1 MEPHGIVDRQYL
13 ADYSGGD
20 MNLTRFR
27 SWLKWMVKG
36 QRLEREM
43 ETEVRF
49 HLESYAADLV
59 RQGLSQQEAM
69 RQARIEFGGIESH
82 KDAMR
87 ASVGVRWWGE
97 LGSDMR
103 HGLRLLRKNPGF
115 TAVAILT
122 LALGVGANTAIFS
135 IVNAV
140 LLRSL
145 PYRDPDRLVRIF
157 FNEPGVGLR
166 DVKFSKPELDDLQA
180 RAGVFE
186 DVTPIFEGSENLTG
200 AKQPERIEG
209 VNGSFSYFSMLGATP
224 PIGRLFDPQD
234 FALGFAPVVVISDG
248 LWHRSYGADPNVLGR
263 TLQIDND
270 PYTIIGVLPRG
281 FRHPGPTVSGD
292 VEAFGAGGF
301 SADPFPPPIRG
312 NRVLISGI
320 GRLKPGLTLAQ
331 AQARL
336 TAMAAQL
343 RHDFPTDYPPQA
355 QWTIEIQPLQE
366 TLVGNVRPML
376 LVLLGAVI
384 LIVFIVSLNIANL
397 LLARASGRQQEMA
410 VRLALGASRGRMVRQ
425 MLTESMLLSLI
436 GGAAGIATAVGTLG
450 FILRF
455 VPSNVPRLNE
465 VRIDWVVQAFAL
477 LISILTGLV
486 FGLAPALHSAK
497 VALSSA
503 IREGGRGSG
512 YSTKTGRLRDVL
524 VVSELAF
531 AVILMVGAGLLLR
544 TLRDLLQENPGFN
557 PTQVVAANMQLPNP
571 NDPKTDPYLDI
582 PGRATFDRELL
593 RRMKAIPGVE
603 LAAIT
608 SALPTTNT
616 NPNAVGGLA
625 NEGLVIED
633 RPVESLQDL
642 RAERIRISP
651 DYFKVLQSALLRGRS
666 FTEDDEDGNRLVAL
680 IDESTAHKFGPIGD
694 PRGRRVRFARAPTKP
709 WTTVVGIVQDI
720 KSDGLDIDGVP
731 HIYVSTYQDSSK
743 RLSVVL
749 RTSLPAAVLEP
760 QIRHE
765 IQSID
770 PGLPVFNVSS
780 MNDVLDRSLASRR
793 FSADLVG
800 GFAGLAV
807 LLASIGIY
815 GLLAYVIGQRS
826 REIGIRMALGAQR
839 DDILRMF
846 LRKGVTLASVG
857 IVAGLVV
864 SASTASLMASLLYGV
879 RPHDPAVFLIVPLL
893 LFAVAVL
900 ASYLPAPRATKVDPM
915 IALRES

>member
-1 MEPHGIVDRQYL
+1 MGTLLQDVRYGL
-13 ADYSGGD
+13 R
-20 MNLTRFR
+20 ML
-27 SWLKWMVKG
+27 VKKP
-36 QRLEREM
+36 
-43 ETEVRF
+43 TF
-49 HLESYAADLV
+49 T
-59 RQGLSQQEAM
+59 
-69 RQARIEFGGIESH
+69 I
-82 KDAMR
+82 
-87 ASVGVRWWGE
+87 VGV
-97 LGSDMR
+97 
-103 HGLRLLRKNPGF
+103 
-115 TAVAILT
+115 LT

-145 PYRDPDRLVRIF
+145 PYPDPDRLVRIF

-166 DVKFSKPELDDLQA
+166 DVKFSKPELEDLQT

-186 DVTPIFEGSENLTG
+186 DVTPIFEGSEDLTG
-200 AKQPERIEG
+200 AGQPERVEG
-209 VNGSFSYFSMLGATP
+209 VNGSFSYFSMLGVTP
-224 PIGRLFDPQD
+224 QIGRLYGPQD
-234 FALGFAPVVVISDG
+234 FVPGFAPEAVISDG
-248 LWHRSYGADPNVLGR
+248 LWRRAYGADPNILGR
-263 TLQIDND
+263 TLRIDGD
-270 PYTIIGVLPRG
+270 PLTIIGVLPRG
-281 FRHPGPTVSGD
+281 FRHPGPTTSGD
-292 VEAFGAGGF
+292 AEVFCAGGF
-301 SADPFPPPIRG
+301 SADPFPPPMRG
-312 NRVLISGI
+312 TRILVSGI
-320 GRLKPGLTLAQ
+320 GRLKPGPTLAQ

-343 RHDFPTDYPPQA
+343 RRDFPADYPPQA

-366 TLVGNVRPML
+366 TLVGKVRPML
-376 LVLLGAVI
+376 MVLLGAVI

-436 GGAAGIATAVGTLG
+436 GGVAGIATAVGTLG

-465 VRIDWVVQAFAL
+465 VRIDWVVLAFAL
-477 LISILTGLV
+477 LISILTGLT

-497 VALSSA
+497 SALSSA

-524 VVSELAF
+524 IVSELAF

-544 TLRDLLQENPGFN
+544 TLRDLLQESPGFN
-557 PTQVVAANMQLPNP
+557 PTQVVTANIQLPNP
-571 NDPKTDPYLDI
+571 NESEADPYLGI
-582 PGRATFDRELL
+582 PRRATFDRELL

-616 NPNAVGGLA
+616 NPNAVGGVA
-625 NEGLVIED
+625 SEGFAIED
-633 RPVESLQDL
+633 RPVESSQDL
-642 RAERIRISP
+642 SAERIRISS
-651 DYFKVLQSALLRGRS
+651 DYFKVLQTTLLRGRS
-666 FTEDDEDGNRLVAL
+666 FTEADEDGRPLVAI
-680 IDESTAHKFGPIGD
+680 IDESTARKYWPASD
-694 PRGRRVRFARAPTKP
+694 PLGRRVRFGRDRTKP
-709 WTTVVGIVQDI
+709 WMSVVGVVKDI

-731 HIYVSTYQDSSK
+731 HIYVSTYQDNSK

-749 RTSLPAAVLEP
+749 RTSLPATLLEP

-770 PGLPVFNVSS
+770 SGLPVFNVSS

-815 GLLAYVIGQRS
+815 GLLAYIVGQRS
-826 REIGIRMALGAQR
+826 REIGIRMALGAR
-839 DDILRMF
+839 REDILRMF
-846 LRKGVTLASVG
+846 LRKGVALAGMG
-857 IVAGLVV
+857 IVAGVAF
-864 SASTASLMASLLYGV
+864 SASTASMMASLLYGV

-893 LFAVAVL
+893 LLAVAAL
-900 ASYLPAPRATKVDPM
+900 ATYLPARRATKVNP
-915 IALRES
+915 IVALRES

>member
-1 MEPHGIVDRQYL
+1 
-13 ADYSGGD
+13 
-20 MNLTRFR
+20 MNLMARSR
-27 SWLKWMVKG
+27 SWLKWIVKG
-36 QRLEREM
+36 QRLEGEM
-43 ETEVRF
+43 ETEMRF
-49 HLESYAADLV
+49 HLESYAADLI
-59 RQGLSQQEAM
+59 RQGLSEQEAM

-97 LGSDMR
+97 LGSDLR
-103 HGLRLLRKNPGF
+103 LGLRLLRKNPGF
-115 TAVAILT
+115 TVVAVLT

-135 IVNAV
+135 IVDAV

-166 DVKFSKPELDDLQA
+166 DVRFSKPELDDLQT

-186 DVTPIFEGSENLTG
+186 DVTPIFEGTENLTG
-200 AKQPERIEG
+200 AKQPERLEA
-209 VNGSFSYFSMLGATP
+209 VNGSFSYFSMLGVIP
-224 PIGRLFDPQD
+224 QIGRLFGPQD
-234 FALGFAPVVVISDG
+234 FAPGFAPLAVISDG
-248 LWHRSYGADPNVLGR
+248 LWRRAYGADPNVLGR
-263 TLQIDND
+263 TMRIDGD
-270 PYTIIGVLPRG
+270 PITIIGVLPRG
-281 FRHPGPTVSGD
+281 FRHPGPTTSGA
-292 VEAFGAGGF
+292 VEVFGAGGF
-301 SADPFPPPIRG
+301 SGDPFPPPIRG
-312 NRVLISGI
+312 NRVLVSGI
-320 GRLKPGLTLAQ
+320 GRLKPGLTLEQ

-343 RHDFPTDYPPQA
+343 RHDFPTDYPPLA

-366 TLVGNVRPML
+366 TLVGKVRPML

-450 FILRF
+450 FIVRF
-455 VPSNVPRLNE
+455 VPANVPRLNE
-465 VRIDWVVQAFAL
+465 VRIDWVVLAFAL

-497 VALSSA
+497 AALSSA

-524 VVSELAF
+524 IVSELAF

-557 PTQVVAANMQLPNP
+557 PTQVVTANTWLGNP
-571 NDPKTDPYLDI
+571 NDPKMDPYLGI
-582 PGRATFDRELL
+582 PGKATFDRELL

-616 NPNAVGGLA
+616 NPNAVGGLETESLA
-625 NEGLVIED
+625 IED
-633 RPVESLQDL
+633 RPVESSQDL

-651 DYFKVLQSALLRGRS
+651 DYFRVMQSTLLRGRS
-666 FTEDDEDGNRLVAL
+666 FTEGDEDGKQPVA
-680 IDESTAHKFGPIGD
+680 IVDESTARKYWPTRD
-694 PRGRRVRFARAPTKP
+694 PLGRRVRFGRDPTKP
-709 WTTVVGIVQDI
+709 WITVVGMIKDI
-720 KSDGLDIDGVP
+720 KHDGLDIDGVP
-731 HIYVSTYQDSSK
+731 HIYVSTYQDPSK
-743 RLSVVL
+743 QVSVVL
-749 RTSLPAAVLEP
+749 RTSLPAALLEP

-815 GLLAYVIGQRS
+815 GLLAYMVGQRS
-826 REIGIRMALGAQR
+826 REIGLRMALGARR
-839 DDILRMF
+839 DDILKLF
-846 LRKGVTLASVG
+846 LRKGVALAGVG
-857 IVAGLVV
+857 IVAGVVV
-864 SASTASLMASLLYGV
+864 SASTASMMASLLYGV

-900 ASYLPAPRATKVDPM
+900 ASYIPAWRATKVDPM
-915 IALRES
+915 IALRDA

>member
-1 MEPHGIVDRQYL
+1 MGTLLQD
-13 ADYSGGD
+13 
-20 MNLTRFR
+20 
-27 SWLKWMVKG
+27 
-36 QRLEREM
+36 
-43 ETEVRF
+43 VR
-49 HLESYAADLV
+49 Y
-59 RQGLSQQEAM
+59 
-69 RQARIEFGGIESH
+69 
-82 KDAMR
+82 
-87 ASVGVRWWGE
+87 
-97 LGSDMR
+97 
-103 HGLRLLRKNPGF
+103 GLRMLVKKPTF
-115 TAVAILT
+115 TIVAVLT

-135 IVNAV
+135 IVDAV

-166 DVKFSKPELDDLQA
+166 DVEFSKPELDDLQT

-200 AKQPERIEG
+200 AKQPERLEA
-209 VNGSFSYFSMLGATP
+209 VNGSFSYFSMLGVIP
-224 PIGRLFDPQD
+224 QIGRLFGPQD
-234 FALGFAPVVVISDG
+234 FAPGFAPLAVISDG
-248 LWHRSYGADPNVLGR
+248 LWRRAYGADPNVLGR
-263 TLQIDND
+263 TIRLDGD
-270 PYTIIGVLPRG
+270 PATIIGVLPRG
-281 FRHPGPTVSGD
+281 FRHPGPTTSGD
-292 VEAFGAGGF
+292 VEVFGAGGF
-301 SADPFPPPIRG
+301 SADPFPPPMRG
-312 NRVLISGI
+312 TRILVSGI
-320 GRLKPGLTLAQ
+320 GRLKPGLTLEQ

-366 TLVGNVRPML
+366 TLVGKVRPML

-465 VRIDWVVQAFAL
+465 VRIDWVVLAFAL

-486 FGLAPALHSAK
+486 FGLAPALHSANG
-497 VALSSA
+497 ALSSA

-524 VVSELAF
+524 IVSELAF

-557 PTQVVAANMQLPNP
+557 PTQVVTANTWLGVP
-571 NDPKTDPYLDI
+571 NDPKTDPYLGI
-582 PGRATFDRELL
+582 RGKATFDRELL
-593 RRMKAIPGVE
+593 RRMNAIPGVE

-608 SALPTTNT
+608 SSLPTTNS
-616 NPNAVGGLA
+616 NPNAVGGLETESLA
-625 NEGLVIED
+625 IED
-633 RPVESLQDL
+633 RPVESSQDL

-651 DYFKVLQSALLRGRS
+651 DYFKVFQAPLLRGRS
-666 FTEDDEDGNRLVAL
+666 FTEGDEDGKPPVAI
-680 IDESTAHKFGPIGD
+680 IDESTAHKYWPTRD
-694 PRGRRVRFARAPTKP
+694 PLGRRVRFGQDPTKP
-709 WTTVVGIVQDI
+709 WTTVVGIIKDI
-720 KSDGLDIDGVP
+720 KSDGLDVDGVP
-731 HIYVSTYQDSSK
+731 HIYVSTYQDPSK
-743 RLSVVL
+743 QVSVVL
-749 RTSLPAAVLEP
+749 RTSLPSTLLAP

-800 GFAGLAV
+800 GFAGLAA

-815 GLLAYVIGQRS
+815 GLLAYMVGQRS
-826 REIGIRMALGAQR
+826 REIGIRMALGAR
-839 DDILRMF
+839 RADILRMF
-846 LRKGVTLASVG
+846 LRKGVALAGMG
-857 IVAGLVV
+857 IVAGLIV
-864 SASTASLMASLLYGV
+864 SASTASMMASLLYGV

-893 LFAVAVL
+893 LFAIAVL
-900 ASYLPAPRATKVDPM
+900 ASYLPARRATKVNPM
-915 IALRES
+915 IALREA

>member
-1 MEPHGIVDRQYL
+1 MGTLLQD
-13 ADYSGGD
+13 
-20 MNLTRFR
+20 
-27 SWLKWMVKG
+27 
-36 QRLEREM
+36 
-43 ETEVRF
+43 VRYG
-49 HLESYAADLV
+49 LRMLV
-59 RQGLSQQEAM
+59 R
-69 RQARIEFGGIESH
+69 
-82 KDAMR
+82 K
-87 ASVGVRWWGE
+87 
-97 LGSDMR
+97 
-103 HGLRLLRKNPGF
+103 PTF
-115 TAVAILT
+115 TIVAVLT

-140 LLRSL
+140 LLRPL

-166 DVKFSKPELDDLQA
+166 DVRFSQPELDDLQS
-180 RAGVFE
+180 RSGVFE
-186 DVTPIFEGSENLTG
+186 DVSPIFEGSEDLTG
-200 AKQPERIEG
+200 AGQPERVEG
-209 VNGSFSYFSMLGATP
+209 VNGSFSYFSMLGVTP
-224 PIGRLFDPQD
+224 QIGRLFGLQD
-234 FALGFAPVVVISDG
+234 FVPGFASEAVISDG
-248 LWHRSYGADPNVLGR
+248 LWRRAYGADPNVLGR
-263 TLQIDND
+263 TIRIDND
-270 PYTIIGVLPRG
+270 PLTIIGVLPRG
-281 FRHPGPTVSGD
+281 FRHPGPTTSGD
-292 VEAFGAGGF
+292 AEVFGAGGF
-301 SADPFPPPIRG
+301 SGDPFPPPMRG
-312 NRVLISGI
+312 RRILVSGI

-343 RHDFPTDYPPQA
+343 RHDFPTDYPPRA

-366 TLVGNVRPML
+366 TLVGKVRPML

-410 VRLALGASRGRMVRQ
+410 VRLAMGASRGRMVRQ

-436 GGAAGIATAVGTLG
+436 GGIAGIVTAVGTLG

-465 VRIDWVVQAFAL
+465 VRIDWVVLAFAL

-497 VALSSA
+497 AALYSA
-503 IREGGRGSG
+503 VREGGRGSG

-524 VVSELAF
+524 IVSELAF
-531 AVILMVGAGLLLR
+531 AIILMVGAGLLLR

-557 PTQVVAANMQLPNP
+557 PTQVVAANIQLPNP
-571 NDPKTDPYLDI
+571 NESEADPYLDI
-582 PGRATFDRELL
+582 PHKATFDRELL

-616 NPNAVGGLA
+616 NPNAVGGVEI
-625 NEGLVIED
+625 EGFTIED
-633 RPVESLQDL
+633 RPVESSQHLS
-642 RAERIRISP
+642 AERIRISS
-651 DYFKVLQSALLRGRS
+651 DYFKVLQTTLLRGRS
-666 FTEDDEDGNRLVAL
+666 FTEGDEDGKPLVAI
-680 IDESTAHKFGPIGD
+680 IDESTARKYWPTQD
-694 PRGRRVRFARAPTKP
+694 PLGRRVRFARDHTKP
-709 WTTVVGIVQDI
+709 WTTIVGIVKDI

-731 HIYVSTYQDSSK
+731 HIYVSTYQDNGK
-743 RLSVVL
+743 KLSVVL
-749 RTSLPAAVLEP
+749 RTSLPATQLEP
-760 QIRHE
+760 QIRRE

-770 PGLPVFNVSS
+770 PSLPVFSVSS

-815 GLLAYVIGQRS
+815 GLLAYIVGQRS
-826 REIGIRMALGAQR
+826 REIGIRMALGARR

-846 LRKGVTLASVG
+846 LRKGIALAGVG
-857 IVAGLVV
+857 IVAGVV
-864 SASTASLMASLLYGV
+864 SSAFTASMMASLLYGV

-893 LFAVAVL
+893 LLAVAAL
-900 ASYLPAPRATKVDPM
+900 ASYLPARRATKVNPM
-915 IALRES
+915 IALREA

>member
-1 MEPHGIVDRQYL
+1 MGTSLQD
-13 ADYSGGD
+13 
-20 MNLTRFR
+20 
-27 SWLKWMVKG
+27 
-36 QRLEREM
+36 
-43 ETEVRF
+43 VR
-49 HLESYAADLV
+49 Y
-59 RQGLSQQEAM
+59 
-69 RQARIEFGGIESH
+69 
-82 KDAMR
+82 
-87 ASVGVRWWGE
+87 
-97 LGSDMR
+97 
-103 HGLRLLRKNPGF
+103 GLRMLVKKPTF
-115 TAVAILT
+115 TIVAVLT

-166 DVKFSKPELDDLQA
+166 DVTFSKPELDNLLT

-200 AKQPERIEG
+200 AKQPERVEAI
-209 VNGSFSYFSMLGATP
+209 NCNFSYFSMLGVVP
-224 PIGRLFDPQD
+224 QIGRLFGPQD
-234 FALGFAPVVVISDG
+234 FVPGFAPVAVISDG
-248 LWHRSYGADPNVLGR
+248 LWRRAYGADPNVLGR
-263 TLQIDND
+263 TIRLDND
-270 PYTIIGVLPRG
+270 PFTIIGVLPRG

-292 VEAFGAGGF
+292 VEMFSATGF
-301 SADPFPPPIRG
+301 SADPWPKPIRG
-312 NRVLISGI
+312 NRVLRAGI

-376 LVLLGAVI
+376 LVLMGAVI

-465 VRIDWVVQAFAL
+465 VRIDWMVLAFAL

-503 IREGGRGSG
+503 IQEGGGRGSG
-512 YSTKTGRLRDVL
+512 YSTATGRLRDGL
-524 VVSELAF
+524 IVSELAF

-544 TLRDLLQENPGFN
+544 TLRDLLHENPGFN
-557 PTQVVAANMQLPNP
+557 PTQVVTANTWLGVP
-571 NDPKTDPYLDI
+571 NDLKTDPY
-582 PGRATFDRELL
+582 PGITGKATFDRELL

-608 SALPTTNT
+608 SALPTTNS
-616 NPNAVGGLA
+616 NPSATGSLA
-625 NEGLVIED
+625 IEGFAIED
-633 RPVESLQDL
+633 RPVESSQDL
-642 RAERIRISP
+642 RAERIRISS
-651 DYFKVLQSALLRGRS
+651 DYFKVLQATLLRGRS
-666 FTEDDEDGNRLVAL
+666 FTEDDEDGKPLVAI
-680 IDESTAHKFGPIGD
+680 IDESTARKYWPTQD
-694 PRGRRVRFARAPTKP
+694 PLGRQVRFGKDPTKP
-709 WTTVVGIVQDI
+709 WTTIVGIVKDI

-731 HIYVSTYQDSSK
+731 HIYVSTYQDPLP

-749 RTSLPAAVLEP
+749 RTSLPADLLEP

-770 PGLPVFNVSS
+770 PSLPIFSVSS

-815 GLLAYVIGQRS
+815 GLLAYMVGQRL
-826 REIGIRMALGAQR
+826 REIGVRMALGAR
-839 DDILRMF
+839 RGDILRLF
-846 LRKGVTLASVG
+846 LHKGVALAGVG

-864 SASTASLMASLLYGV
+864 SASTASMMAGLLYGV

-893 LFAVAVL
+893 LLAVAAL
-900 ASYLPAPRATKVDPM
+900 ASYLPARRATKVDPM
-915 IALRES
+915 IALREA

>member
-1 MEPHGIVDRQYL
+1 
-13 ADYSGGD
+13 
-20 MNLTRFR
+20 
-27 SWLKWMVKG
+27 
-36 QRLEREM
+36 
-43 ETEVRF
+43 
-49 HLESYAADLV
+49 
-59 RQGLSQQEAM
+59 
-69 RQARIEFGGIESH
+69 
-82 KDAMR
+82 
-87 ASVGVRWWGE
+87 
-97 LGSDMR
+97 
-103 HGLRLLRKNPGF
+103 
-115 TAVAILT
+115 
-122 LALGVGANTAIFS
+122 
-135 IVNAV
+135 
-140 LLRSL
+140 
-145 PYRDPDRLVRIF
+145 
-157 FNEPGVGLR
+157 
-166 DVKFSKPELDDLQA
+166 
-180 RAGVFE
+180 
-186 DVTPIFEGSENLTG
+186 
-200 AKQPERIEG
+200 
-209 VNGSFSYFSMLGATP
+209 
-224 PIGRLFDPQD
+224 
-234 FALGFAPVVVISDG
+234 
-248 LWHRSYGADPNVLGR
+248 
-263 TLQIDND
+263 
-270 PYTIIGVLPRG
+270 
-281 FRHPGPTVSGD
+281 
-292 VEAFGAGGF
+292 
-301 SADPFPPPIRG
+301 
-312 NRVLISGI
+312 
-320 GRLKPGLTLAQ
+320 
-331 AQARL
+331 
-336 TAMAAQL
+336 
-343 RHDFPTDYPPQA
+343 
-355 QWTIEIQPLQE
+355 
-366 TLVGNVRPML
+366 
-376 LVLLGAVI
+376 
-384 LIVFIVSLNIANL
+384 
-397 LLARASGRQQEMA
+397 
-410 VRLALGASRGRMVRQ
+410 

-465 VRIDWVVQAFAL
+465 VRIDWVVLAFAL
-477 LISILTGLV
+477 LISILTGLA

-497 VALSSA
+497 GALSSA

-524 VVSELAF
+524 IVSELAF

-666 FTEDDEDGNRLVAL
+666 FTEDDEDGKPLVAL
-680 IDESTAHKFGPIGD
+680 IDESTAHKFWPTGD
-694 PRGRRVRFARAPTKP
+694 PLGRRVRFARDPTKP
-709 WTTVVGIVQDI
+709 WTTVVGIVKDI

-743 RLSVVL
+743 NLGVVL

-815 GLLAYVIGQRS
+815 GLLAYVVGQRS

-846 LRKGVTLASVG
+846 LRKGVALAGVG
-857 IVAGLVV
+857 IVAGLVF
-864 SASTASLMASLLYGV
+864 SASTASMMASLLYGV

-900 ASYLPAPRATKVDPM
+900 ASYLPARRATKVDPM

>member
-1 MEPHGIVDRQYL
+1 M
-13 ADYSGGD
+13 
-20 MNLTRFR
+20 FR
-27 SWLKWMVKG
+27 RKRKTSDFGAEIEAHIEL
-36 QRLEREM
+36 
-43 ETEVRF
+43 ETERLQEQGISHEDARTAARRAFGNMTRAQERF
-49 HLESYAADLV
+49 YESGRWLWWDHFWQDL
-59 RQGLSQQEAM
+59 
-69 RQARIEFGGIESH
+69 
-82 KDAMR
+82 
-87 ASVGVRWWGE
+87 
-97 LGSDMR
+97 R
-103 HGLRLLRKNPGF
+103 HGSRVLRKKPTF
-115 TAVAILT
+115 TIVAVLT

-135 IVNAV
+135 IVDAV
-140 LLRSL
+140 LLRPL
-145 PYRDPDRLVRIF
+145 PYRDPDRLVRIY

-166 DVKFSKPELDDLQA
+166 DIRFSKPEMDDLQT

-200 AKQPERIEG
+200 AKQPERLEA
-209 VNGSFSYFSMLGATP
+209 VNGSFSYFSMLGVTP
-224 PIGRLFDPQD
+224 QIGRLFGPQD
-234 FALGFAPVVVISDG
+234 FVPGFASTAVISDG
-248 LWHRSYGADPNVLGR
+248 LWRRAYGADPNVVGR
-263 TLQIDND
+263 TLLLDTD
-270 PYTIIGVLPRG
+270 PFTIIGVLPRG

-292 VEAFGAGGF
+292 VDVFGAGGL
-301 SADPFPPPIRG
+301 SGDPFPPPIRR
-312 NRVLISGI
+312 NRVLGSGI
-320 GRLKPGLTLAQ
+320 GRLKLGLTLAQ

-336 TAMAAQL
+336 TAMAAEL

-410 VRLALGASRGRMVRQ
+410 VRLALGASRGRIVRQ

-455 VPSNVPRLNE
+455 VPSNLPRLNE
-465 VRIDWVVQAFAL
+465 VRIDWVVLAFAL
-477 LISILTGLV
+477 LISTLTGLV

-524 VVSELAF
+524 IVSELAF

-544 TLRDLLQENPGFN
+544 TLRDLLQENPGFY
-557 PTQVVAANMQLPNP
+557 PTQVVTANTWLGVP
-571 NDPKTDPYLDI
+571 NDPKTDPYLSI
-582 PGRATFDRELL
+582 PGMATFDRELL

-608 SALPTTNT
+608 SSLPTTNS
-616 NPNAVGGLA
+616 NPDAVGGLRI
-625 NEGLVIED
+625 EGLAIED
-633 RPVESLQDL
+633 RPVESSQDL

-651 DYFKVLQSALLRGRS
+651 DYFKVLQATLLRGRS
-666 FTEDDEDGNRLVAL
+666 FTEGDEDSKQPVAI
-680 IDESTAHKFGPIGD
+680 IDESTARKYWPTRD
-694 PRGRRVRFARAPTKP
+694 PLGRQVRFGNDPTKP
-709 WTTVVGIVQDI
+709 WTIVVGIVKDI

-731 HIYVSTYQDSSK
+731 HIYVSTYQDPSK
-743 RLSVVL
+743 QVSVVL
-749 RTSLPAAVLEP
+749 RTSLPATLLEP

-793 FSADLVG
+793 FSAQLVG
-800 GFAGLAV
+800 GFAGLAL
-807 LLASIGIY
+807 LLASLGIY
-815 GLLAYVIGQRS
+815 GLLAYMVSQRS
-826 REIGIRMALGAQR
+826 REIGVRMALGAQR
-839 DDILRMF
+839 ANILK
-846 LRKGVTLASVG
+846 LILQKG
-857 IVAGLVV
+857 IVRAGVGVIAGLIL
-864 SASTASLMASLLYGV
+864 SASTASMMASLLYGV
-879 RPHDPAVFLIVPLL
+879 RPHDPAVFLAVPLL
-893 LFAVAVL
+893 LFAVAVV
-900 ASYLPAPRATKVDPM
+900 ASYFPARRATKVDPM
-915 IALRES
+915 IALREA